1 MRKFKKV
8 TAVAL
13 SLAMTMAVGMTAMA
27 AGSPDSGDVPSVP
40 TTPEDPTTPE
50 EPKIETIKNA
60 TATVIGEDGKEQVID
75 IKVEELKEDSDAMK
89 ILQDQDE
96 LKKKVE
102 EAKISVGEGK
112 EVKNVKVLVVG
123 ELTAENLPNGKVSVT
138 IEVPGE
144 EDGPVVVL
152 HQKDDGT
159 WEVIEA
165 ELKDGQVTAELDGL
179 SPVAVARLEV
189 GEQQTNPDEIP
200 GIAPAP
206 EKKPDETTSGNTAT
220 TENSNAKDTAN
231 SAANSGSR
239 TVTRRVSPK
248 TGA

>member
-1 MRKFKKV
+1 MKV
-8 TAVAL
+8 
-13 SLAMTMAVGMTAMA
+13 
-27 AGSPDSGDVPSVP
+27 
-40 TTPEDPTTPE
+40 
-50 EPKIETIKNA
+50 
-60 TATVIGEDGKEQVID
+60 
-75 IKVEELKEDSDAMK
+75 
-89 ILQDQDE
+89 LQDQDE

-189 GEQQTNPDEIP
+189 GEQQTKPGDIP
-200 GIAPAP
+200 TTAPAP
-206 EKKPDETTSGNTAT
+206 EKKPDEATSGNTAT